1 MALPLSYSAAHRYDG
16 AMLQRDKRD
25 GDEAGECRVSGR
37 DIAIVRDVWRY
48 RFLDTDQLAALHFPG
63 RTGQAVRRRLAKLFQ
78 AGYLDRFR
86 PYSRKGS
93 YPWTYQL
100 AAGGHKLLQQTG
112 HLDVAARFQPRQLL
126 DFSYVVHDLQL
137 NAWIIAYRK
146 VIGDQLVDWAG
157 ETPIS
162 PPPKRQQPTL
172 AFAQDWIAEGL
183 KDLDPKPVFP
193 DAVLTIERA
202 GGPPPWTLLIEHD
215 RTRRVDK
222 NFDKFRRYD
231 NYLTAWHHHAA
242 LAQPGDNPLAPYV
255 IFICQTHQQRQT
267 FMHAADH
274 ELTGRRHGHRG
285 HQADDYPG
293 RRNTLFVSELDMHT
307 GVLDAARLPWHPP
320 GHPERAH
327 ANSRVRRV
335 RLPGRQASERSPNGE
350 ATTATMRGAGSEPPS
365 SAFGAV

>member
-1 MALPLSYSAAHRYDG
+1 MALPASYTAAHRYDG
-16 AMLQRDKRD
+16 AMLQRDKRRP
-25 GDEAGECRVSGR
+25 GDEVGECRVSGR

-86 PYSRKGS
+86 PYSRRGS

-100 AAGGHKLLQQTG
+100 AAAGHKLLQQTR
-112 HLDVAARFQPRQLL
+112 HLDPAARYQPRRLL
-126 DFSYVVHDLQL
+126 DYSYVVHDLQL

-146 VIGDQLVDWAG
+146 LLGDQLIDWAG
-157 ETPIS
+157 ETPIN
-162 PPPKRQQPTL
+162 PPPKREQPTL
-172 AFAQDWIAEGL
+172 ALAQDWIAEGL

-231 NYLTAWHHHAA
+231 TYLTAWHHHTAPA
-242 LAQPGDNPLAPYV
+242 HPGNDTPATYV
-255 IFICQTHQQRQT
+255 VFICQTQQQRQT

-274 ELTGRRHGHRG
+274 ELTGHRVAHAPTQDG
-285 HQADDYPG
+285 STYPG
-293 RRNTLFVSELDMHT
+293 RRNTLFVNELDMHN
-307 GVLDAARLPWHPP
+307 GVLDAARLPTHPP
-320 GHPERAH
+320 GQPERH
-327 ANSRVRRV
+327 ASNSRVRRV
-335 RLPGRQASERSPNGE
+335 RLPAAR
-350 ATTATMRGAGSEPPS
+350 AGSPS
-365 SAFGAV
+365 LQSPEADVAA